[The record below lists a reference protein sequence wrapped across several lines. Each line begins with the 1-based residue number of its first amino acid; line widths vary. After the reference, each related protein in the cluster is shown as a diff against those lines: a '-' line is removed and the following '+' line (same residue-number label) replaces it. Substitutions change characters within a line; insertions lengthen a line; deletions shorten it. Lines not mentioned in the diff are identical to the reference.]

1 MMKISAGEL
10 KVSARE
16 LEGQLSLIFR
26 IASHWNALL
35 LLDEADVFLEKRS
48 SENILRNSLV
58 AVFLRK
64 LEYFAGILFL
74 TSNRESDFDEA
85 ILSRIHLK
93 LRYSNLGAD
102 ARKKVWEHYLAKACA
117 DGGADSV
124 SKGELDSLVSKS
136 FNGRQVCSH
145 LSPSILLTD

>member
-16 LEGQLSLIFR
+16 LEGQLSRIFR

-64 LEYFAGILFL
+64 LSA
-74 TSNRESDFDEA
+74 T
-85 ILSRIHLK
+85 
-93 LRYSNLGAD
+93 NLP
-102 ARKKVWEHYLAKACA
+102 
-117 DGGADSV
+117 
-124 SKGELDSLVSKS
+124 
-136 FNGRQVCSH
+136 
-145 LSPSILLTD
+145 PSIRLP